1 MGKII
6 DRVRRREARKGRPAV
21 YRISDA
27 GQPVVFAE
35 VPPHVTFLGAS
46 LCDGTGRKV
55 RDLVAERSTEVERMV
70 MRCAKLAGGTKP

>member
-27 GQPVVFAE
+27 GQPLSFVE
-35 VPPHVTFLGAS
+35 VPEHVTFMGAS
-46 LCDGTGRKV
+46 LCDGSGRKV
-55 RDLVAERSTEVERMV
+55 RDLVGERISEVERMV
-70 MRCAKLAGGTKP
+70 MRGAKLAGGTKP